1 VLQISHEFSPQI
13 RDKYEKKAWMMTTTL
28 TMRPFSVRTADGAFV
43 LQCYDFVVENAIR
56 SSCRRPPQ
64 HNVLLLHC
72 NGINCLAYKAVVEQ
86 LVKRNVRVVTYDQR
100 GHGRS
105 RFFAPPPRE
114 GRGEGVGEDGENGKR
129 DVDLSWKTFA
139 RDAELVLDAVR
150 EKDEREGRRGGGDAA
165 GTSAKWHAVGHSL
178 GGFASLWLEATEP
191 GTFASIL
198 AYEPIFALERRAYP
212 GMRAYAEPDG
222 SLQRNARKRKRTF
235 TSFEHA
241 YESYQKGILGQVMDE
256 RSLRGYVFDGGFRK
270 EEGSSGGG
278 VALTCD
284 PEIEARIYENGE
296 EDLNALHFI
305 EERIDTSKCP
315 VTIATGGATKKT
327 YAYGVGKVVAERIKG
342 ARALEFG
349 LLGHFGPLTA
359 PEVFADAVAQNVSHI
374 YPSNDIVDDT
384 NDHRAL
390 ERSRL

>member
-1 VLQISHEFSPQI
+1 
-13 RDKYEKKAWMMTTTL
+13 
-28 TMRPFSVRTADGAFV
+28 
-43 LQCYDFVVENAIR
+43 
-56 SSCRRPPQ
+56 
-64 HNVLLLHC
+64 
-72 NGINCLAYKAVVEQ
+72 
-86 LVKRNVRVVTYDQR
+86 
-100 GHGRS
+100 
-105 RFFAPPPRE
+105 
-114 GRGEGVGEDGENGKR
+114 
-129 DVDLSWKTFA
+129 LSWKTFA
-139 RDAELVLDAVR
+139 RDAKLVLEAVR
-150 EKDEREGRRGGGDAA
+150 EKDEREGGRRRGGDDA
-165 GTSAKWHAVGHSL
+165 GMSSKWHAVGHSL

-212 GMRAYAEPDG
+212 RMRAYAEPDG

-241 YESYQKGILGQVMDE
+241 YESYRKGILGQVMDE

-270 EEGSSGGG
+270 EEGSSSGG

-296 EDLNALHFI
+296 EDLNALRFI

-327 YAYGVGKVVAERIKG
+327 YAYGVGKVVAERIRG

-359 PEVFADAVAQNVSHI
+359 PEVFADAVEQNVSHI
-374 YPSNDIVDDT
+374 YPSNDIVDGT

-390 ERSRL
+390 GRSRL

>member
-1 VLQISHEFSPQI
+1 
-13 RDKYEKKAWMMTTTL
+13 
-28 TMRPFSVRTADGAFV
+28 MRPFTVRTADGAFV
-43 LQCYDFVVENAIR
+43 LQCYDFVVENAAIR
-56 SSCRRPPQ
+56 SCRRRRRPHQ
-64 HNVLLLHC
+64 HNNNNNVLLLHC
-72 NGINCLAYKAVVEQ
+72 NGINCLAYEAVVEQ

-105 RFFAPPPRE
+105 RFFAPPQE
-114 GRGEGVGEDGENGKR
+114 GEEEEIGVGEDGENGKR

-150 EKDEREGRRGGGDAA
+150 EKDEREGRSGGDAA

-178 GGFASLWLEATEP
+178 GGFASLWLEATVP

-241 YESYQKGILGQVMDE
+241 YESYRKGILGQVMDE

-296 EDLNALHFI
+296 EDLNALNFI

>member
-1 VLQISHEFSPQI
+1 
-13 RDKYEKKAWMMTTTL
+13 
-28 TMRPFSVRTADGAFV
+28 MRPFSVRTADGACI
-43 LQCYDFVVENAIR
+43 LQCYDFVDENENNNNNK
-56 SSCRRPPQ
+56 
-64 HNVLLLHC
+64 NVLLLHC
-72 NGINCLAYKAVVEQ
+72 NGINCLAYRAVVEA
-86 LVKRNVRVVTYDQR
+86 LVKRNARVVTYDQR

-105 RFFAPPPRE
+105 RFAPPPPRGGEEE
-114 GRGEGVGEDGENGKR
+114 GEEE

-139 RDAELVLDAVR
+139 RDAKLVLEAVR
-150 EKDEREGRRGGGDAA
+150 EKDEREGGRRRGGDDDA
-165 GTSAKWHAVGHSL
+165 GMSSKWHAVGHSL
-178 GGFASLWLEATEP
+178 GGFSSLWLQATEP

-212 GMRAYAEPDG
+212 RMRAYAEPDG

-241 YESYQKGILGQVMDE
+241 YESYRKGILGQVMDE

-270 EEGSSGGG
+270 EEGSSSGG

-296 EDLNALHFI
+296 EDLNALRFI

-327 YAYGVGKVVAERIKG
+327 YAYGVGKVVAERIRG

-359 PEVFADAVAQNVSHI
+359 PEVFADAVEQNVSHI
-374 YPSNDIVDDT
+374 YPSNDIVDGT

-390 ERSRL
+390 GRSRL

>member
-1 VLQISHEFSPQI
+1 
-13 RDKYEKKAWMMTTTL
+13 MTT
-28 TMRPFSVRTADGAFV
+28 TMRPFSVRTADGACI
-43 LQCYDFVVENAIR
+43 LQCYDFVDENENNNNNK
-56 SSCRRPPQ
+56 
-64 HNVLLLHC
+64 NVLLLHC
-72 NGINCLAYKAVVEQ
+72 NGINCLAYRAVVEA
-86 LVKRNVRVVTYDQR
+86 LVKRNARVVTYDQR

-105 RFFAPPPRE
+105 RFAPPPPRGGEEE
-114 GRGEGVGEDGENGKR
+114 GEEE

-139 RDAELVLDAVR
+139 RDAKLVLEAVR
-150 EKDEREGRRGGGDAA
+150 EKDEREGGRRRGGDDDA
-165 GTSAKWHAVGHSL
+165 GMSSKWHAVGHSL

-212 GMRAYAEPDG
+212 RMRAYAEPDG

-241 YESYQKGILGQVMDE
+241 YESYRKGILGQVMDE

-270 EEGSSGGG
+270 EEGSSSGG

-296 EDLNALHFI
+296 EDLNALRFI

-327 YAYGVGKVVAERIKG
+327 YAYGVGKVVAERIRG

-359 PEVFADAVAQNVSHI
+359 PEVFADAVEQNVSHI
-374 YPSNDIVDDT
+374 YPSNDIVDGT

-390 ERSRL
+390 GRSRL